1 VYFVYTHS
9 FIHIYLQRF
18 VPLWIDVQHGNF
30 GYFVLI
36 VELISV
42 DVEVIEAFQMFE
54 KDCIMLMGCIVEC
67 RIPYII
73 FCTVLVRV

>member
-1 VYFVYTHS
+1 
-9 FIHIYLQRF
+9 
-18 VPLWIDVQHGNF
+18 
-30 GYFVLI
+30 VLI